1 MSQFPEVE
9 EFLGSINLQKYGDRF
24 IENGIEDL
32 ETILELN
39 DQHIDAIGVPLGY
52 KLKIIKRIKTIR

>member
-1 MSQFPEVE
+1 MNIEVK
-9 EFLGSINLQKYGDRF
+9 EFLGSIKLEKYEEKF

-39 DQHIDAIGVPLGY
+39 DEHIE
-52 KLKIIKRIKTIR
+52 